1 MKSDLGANLRRSWAI
16 LGRLRA
22 NVSKQIRGMFGKI
35 AGTGAGLVDLFDF
48 ELSLRRHA
56 PCLRTRGG
64 GLKTPT
70 AIDRRPVF
78 PGSWAA
84 VEEERRGKVEKQTPP
99 KTNVKSMFLKS
110 SADLEESR

>member
-1 MKSDLGANLRRSWAI
+1 MQPKPTRIFEN
-16 LGRLRA
+16 
-22 NVSKQIRGMFGKI
+22 I

-48 ELSLRRHA
+48 ECNLRRHA

-84 VEEERRGKVEKQTPP
+84 VEEERRGKVEKQTRS
-99 KTNVKSMFLKS
+99 KTNANYMFLKGS
-110 SADLEESR
+110 GDVEETR